1 MATPHPGQG
10 VSMMN
15 ERRRAQN
22 RLAQRRHRQRQALE
36 KQAAHDEQSPA
47 VHTGTMQPGFQTGSG
62 LPLPL
67 SDETASLNAID
78 SLPPFPGSD
87 MALLGF
93 SPPWDDSVSTLAESH
108 APLISSTGLLC
119 SADAAHLTLPPSPWI
134 LEAPEAA
141 RLAAAAFP
149 RNVVPRPNPTFSN
162 NRNEPLI
169 HTAARGN
176 DVATLQLLTQA
187 GSELT
192 ERDLEGRT
200 ALHAAYE
207 ENQMEAI
214 LWLLERGVDVNAV
227 DRQGRTTLS
236 MAVNNKCPVGVKLM
250 LSHGANPLRTQ
261 TEQIWALSMSNGNL

>member
-1 MATPHPGQG
+1 MATPRPGQD
-10 VSMMN
+10 VSMTN

-36 KQAAHDEQSPA
+36 KQAAHEQTPA
-47 VHTGTMQPGFQTGSG
+47 THTGTMQTGFQTGAG
-62 LPLPL
+62 LPL
-67 SDETASLNAID
+67 SDGIIGLDVID

-87 MALLGF
+87 MVLSGF
-93 SPPWDDSVSTLAESH
+93 SPPWDDSVSTLAESCGSV
-108 APLISSTGLLC
+108 ISSTGLLGP
-119 SADAAHLTLPPSPWI
+119 ADAADLTLPPSTWS

-141 RLAAAAFP
+141 RLAASAFSHT
-149 RNVVPRPNPTFSN
+149 VVPRPNPTFSN

-187 GSELT
+187 GSKLT
-192 ERDLEGRT
+192 ERDYEGRT

-207 ENQMEAI
+207 ENHMEAI
-214 LWLLERGVDVNAV
+214 LWLLEQGVDVNAV
-227 DRQGRTTLS
+227 DRRGRTTLS

-250 LSHGANPLRTQ
+250 LVHGASPLQTQ
-261 TEQIWALSMSNGNL
+261 VEQMWAQSINNGNL